1 MGGQRARTGSWVVAV
16 LAVLVPVTASALY
29 LDDART
35 IQLTGRVSTQ
45 ASWRTTSPKA
55 FTEPAVPAGNLV
67 QSRYLLDVEMY
78 HDVQAWLDTMYHLRT
93 PLDAFGYRWRVKPV
107 YDGVTDYGPH
117 RLRPESN
124 RSDESLQILDHKKL
138 QHNALFWNAYVDLAK
153 GPLSLR
159 IGRQD
164 LSWGETDGFRLVDMI
179 EPLDNR
185 FGFPLVEDLDDRRIP
200 LWMARATLELTFL
213 DRGPFSNTLLEGYFV
228 PGSIDNQISPPMELA
243 SPFGINQPRPEVI
256 GAHLQVND
264 PNKNMSNSRGGG
276 RLVTTLFNR
285 VTVSAVHYYTYNDIP
300 EGKILIVPTGFNL
313 SNFACAPA
321 AIPISI
327 PNFACF
333 ANFFLQANY
342 YPLQISG
349 ITMTTAVPYDP
360 QSILRVEGAM
370 FWGERVEESS
380 DLSVSTLINLFIA
393 SQPPPLGTGQPQT
406 TSHRNSN
413 VMRWN
418 VGIDRPVWIRPL
430 NPANTFYLS
439 AQYFHTHIL
448 DANDRQVFP
457 LIDPQKSQLKPQAG
471 GNPLLFL
478 PTISLDKRHQDE
490 IFFTLG
496 GFTFYRNGTIQPF
509 PLMAYDPRGVWALV
523 PGGNYF
529 WGTNWVF
536 TLKYARIMGKW
547 HELGYFKDRDVFL
560 ARVQYNLS

>member
-1 MGGQRARTGSWVVAV
+1 MGGKRARTGSWVVAV
-16 LAVLVPVTASALY
+16 LAVLAPATAGALY

-35 IQLTGRVSTQ
+35 IQLTGRVSSQ
-45 ASWRTTSPKA
+45 ASWRTASPKA

-67 QSRYLLDVEMY
+67 QSRHLLDVEMY
-78 HDVQAWLDTMYHLRT
+78 HDVQAWLDTMYHLRI
-93 PLDAFGYRWRVKPV
+93 PLDALGYRFRVKPV

-124 RSDESLQILDHKKL
+124 RSDQSLQNLDHKKL

-200 LWMARATLELTFL
+200 LWMLRATLELTFL
-213 DRGPFSNTLLEGYFV
+213 DRGPFSNTLFEGYFV
-228 PGSIDNQISPPMELA
+228 PGSIDNQISPPMEQA

-256 GAHLQVND
+256 GGHLDVNV
-264 PNKNMSNSRGGG
+264 PRKNMENSRGGG
-276 RLVTTLFNR
+276 RVVSTLFNR
-285 VTVSAVHYYTYNDIP
+285 VTLSAVHYYTFNDFP
-300 EGKILIVPTGFNL
+300 EGRIRIEPTAFNL
-313 SNFACAPA
+313 G
-321 AIPISI
+321 
-327 PNFACF
+327 
-333 ANFFLQANY
+333 NFFCDPTAVDFPLHIAACTARFFLEVNY
-342 YPLQISG
+342 SPIQISG
-349 ITMTTAVPYDP
+349 VTMTTAVPYDP
-360 QSILRVEGAM
+360 QSILRMEGAM
-370 FWGERVEESS
+370 FWGERVEEAS
-380 DLSVSTLINLFIA
+380 DLSVNTLLNLFLA
-393 SQPPPLGTGQPQT
+393 AQTSGQPQT

-413 VMRWN
+413 VVRWN
-418 VGIDRPVWIRPL
+418 IGIDRPVWLRPL
-430 NPANTFYLS
+430 NRTNTFYLS

-457 LIDPQKSQLKPQAG
+457 LIDPQKSNLGKG
-471 GNPLLFL
+471 TEFL
-478 PTISLDKRHQDE
+478 PGVFIPRIVLDKRHQDE

-509 PLMAYDPRGVWALV
+509 PIFAYDPRGVWALV

-536 TLKYARIMGKW
+536 TLKYARILGKW
-547 HELGYFKDRDVFL
+547 HQLGYFKDRDVFL